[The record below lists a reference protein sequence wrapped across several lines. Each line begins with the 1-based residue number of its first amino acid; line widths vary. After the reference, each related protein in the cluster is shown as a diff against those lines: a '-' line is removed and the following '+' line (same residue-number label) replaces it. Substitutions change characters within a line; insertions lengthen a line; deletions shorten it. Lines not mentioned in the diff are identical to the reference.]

1 MLEKNILMRLIAE
14 QLVDLLHR
22 FNHPSAVGECVNSG
36 ERANRSV
43 RKRQNKCVEENESVY
58 FVLVFLIVS
67 LILDKFVKEKYVS
80 DKRLS
85 ATVSAQT
92 ANP

>member
-1 MLEKNILMRLIAE
+1 
-14 QLVDLLHR
+14 LVLHQIKVIQSLLTHE
-22 FNHPSAVGECVNSG
+22 NES
-36 ERANRSV
+36 NRSV
-43 RKRQNKCVEENESVY
+43 RKRQNECDEENESVY

-67 LILDKFVKEKYVS
+67 LILDKFVKEKYIS

-85 ATVSAQT
+85 ATVSAQA

>member
-1 MLEKNILMRLIAE
+1 
-14 QLVDLLHR
+14 
-22 FNHPSAVGECVNSG
+22 
-36 ERANRSV
+36 
-43 RKRQNKCVEENESVY
+43 
-58 FVLVFLIVS
+58 VS
-67 LILDKFVKEKYVS
+67 LILDKFVKEKYIS

>member
-1 MLEKNILMRLIAE
+1 
-14 QLVDLLHR
+14 
-22 FNHPSAVGECVNSG
+22 VNSQ
-36 ERANRSV
+36 ERANQSV
-43 RKRQNKCVEENESVY
+43 RKRQNECGEEEESVY

-67 LILDKFVKEKYVS
+67 LILDKFVKEKYIS